1 MLAEGTLSSC
11 FATTSRRGT
20 HQCHGVSPPIGA
32 ANSSSARPPQVRHN
46 VAMVNVFADDV
57 GTTHPLVRQ
66 ASPMVC
72 ELDEGDA
79 LFLPRG

>member
-1 MLAEGTLSSC
+1 MFTLTLTSS
-11 FATTSRRGT
+11 TVITSSYLILPNL
-20 HQCHGVSPPIGA
+20 VS
-32 ANSSSARPPQVRHN
+32 SRLPQVRHN